1 MKCLLLGPKTVESI
15 SNHKIMGYSVESERV
30 NTNIALPHLSL
41 FHFFSIKLKN
51 RLSPMKIR

>member
-30 NTNIALPHLSL
+30 NTNMALPHLSL
-41 FHFFSIKLKN
+41 FHFFLNKTKEQA
-51 RLSPMKIR
+51 